1 MSQKQKRE
9 LVGQIG
15 WIFAQ
20 AQARVSMMFDTP
32 VTVHAICHA
41 STCLDDFMAVM
52 GEYQMF
58 LSVPQAVRSTS
69 GFAMDTGEIGK
80 ELPELAAQAEA
91 CEFDPSQSDG
101 GVIEELAEGDIDR
114 LMPSILPT
122 PEQLLQDIAFK
133 QSQAAQAPV
142 FSFPKGM
149 KAQDI
154 EQVCHDIDQL
164 ITCYRLSWETGVHN
178 QDPDLEGTDDYTDDD
193 RLGFY
198 GFLQWVSNVV
208 ATVRDQAQNKTP
220 HIDADA
226 VPKAGQGK
234 FTPPGCTLN

>member
-9 LVGQIG
+9 LIGQIG

-20 AQARVSMMFDTP
+20 AQARTAMMFDTP
-32 VTVHAICHA
+32 VSIDAISHAG
-41 STCLDDFMAVM
+41 TCLDDFMVVM

-58 LSVPQAVRSTS
+58 LSVPQAVRNSS
-69 GFAMDTGEIGK
+69 GFAMDTREIGK
-80 ELPELAAQAEA
+80 ELPELAKQAEA
-91 CEFDPSQSDG
+91 CEFKPSQPEGSI
-101 GVIEELAEGDIDR
+101 IEELAEGDVDR
-114 LMPSILPT
+114 LMPTILPT
-122 PEQLLQDIAFK
+122 PEQILEDITFK
-133 QSQAAQAPV
+133 QRQAAQAPV
-142 FSFPKGM
+142 FSFPKNM
-149 KAQDI
+149 KVPEI
-154 EQVCHDIDQL
+154 EQVCHDIEQL

-178 QDPDLEGTDDYTDDD
+178 QDPDLEGTEDYTDDD

-234 FTPPGCTLN
+234 FTPPGCVLN